1 MKLANRGEADIKKSL
16 CQNAAFLCTK
26 ISLIPMFSYMRSLYT
41 DRISSEKIFS
51 ELLLPSSQCPW
62 CTAKCTISLG
72 KNEIYP
78 ISIHRG
84 YNKLHLE
91 PGVNHW
97 PMSGSAEV
105 IVQVQSRR
113 SRCRCAGCVQRC
125 RHRFRGADAEVQEQ
139 EAGGGAAGAG
149 GDAGAE

>member
-1 MKLANRGEADIKKSL
+1 MSGCS
-16 CQNAAFLCTK
+16 FLVHKDLTD
-26 ISLIPMFSYMRSLYT
+26 SHVQLYEIFVQK
-41 DRISSEKIFS
+41 RVSSEKIFS

-84 YNKLHLE
+84 YDKLHLE

-97 PMSGSAEV
+97 PMSTVGHFFAKPLARQPSV
-105 IVQVQSRR
+105 
-113 SRCRCAGCVQRC
+113 GT
-125 RHRFRGADAEVQEQ
+125 
-139 EAGGGAAGAG
+139 
-149 GDAGAE
+149 